1 MTNPLV
7 TRRRPRS
14 AWSGHRL
21 GIGLLAAAVL
31 SGCGG
36 GIYLGWSDTGDAP
49 PDVNLAASPNS
60 ASAGSTVRLIAA
72 ASDDYAVSRVEFY
85 RIEPGGS
92 SVFLGQDGRAP
103 YQFDTVLPD
112 GARGSVSYYA
122 IAVDDVG
129 QSTSSRAVSV
139 TLLP

>member
-1 MTNPLV
+1 MTNLLV
-7 TRRRPRS
+7 TRR
-14 AWSGHRL
+14 HQL
-21 GIGLLAAAVL
+21 GIGLLATVL
-31 SGCGG
+31 LSSCGG

-49 PDVNLAASPNS
+49 PDVNLAASPNA
-60 ASAGSTVRLIAA
+60 ASPGSTVRLIAA

-85 RIEPGGS
+85 RIEPGGGS
-92 SVFLGQDGRAP
+92 AFLGQDGRAP
-103 YQFDTVLPD
+103 YQLDTVLPD